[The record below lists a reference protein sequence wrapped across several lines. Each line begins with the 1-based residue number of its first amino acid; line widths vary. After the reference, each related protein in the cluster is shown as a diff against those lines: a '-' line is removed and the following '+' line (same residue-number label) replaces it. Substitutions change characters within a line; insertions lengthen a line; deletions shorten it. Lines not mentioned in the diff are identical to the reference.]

1 MLSEL
6 GGPVARSPRAFRSDQ
21 GDNIGTL
28 TPERIRQIEELYHA
42 ARECE
47 HSGRAALLAQAEPGL
62 RREVESLL
70 AQDSSDGPMERPA
83 VEMAAHLLD
92 FSTATHLTIGAQLGP
107 YKILAPLGAGG
118 MGRVYRGLDT
128 RLGRAVA
135 IKIANQQFSERF
147 EREARAIS
155 ALNHPNICTLYDVGP
170 NYLVMELV
178 EGETLAARLLKG
190 ALPFDLVLGDGVQI
204 AGALAAAHARGI
216 VHRDLKPANIMI
228 TKSGIKVLDFGLA
241 KIARPANVPNASEP
255 LTAEN
260 AVMGTLGYMAPEQV
274 EGKECDARTDLFALG
289 LILAEMA
296 TGKRV
301 ITGDSQAALMA
312 AVMNFQPAPIAGV
325 PPQFS
330 HVVERCLERDP
341 EQRWQTASDVQREL
355 EWVAKSQ
362 PTMSAGKPDGSR
374 PARRI
379 WALAIALVALL
390 ALIAVWL
397 GFAHFRASPPAAA
410 ELARFEITLPDKVN
424 FSAVGTFAVSPDGR
438 RLVFAAVG
446 ADSIEHLWLRALD
459 SAESQLLQGTENPG
473 TVVWSPDSRLVAFAS
488 GSKLK
493 KIDVSGGPP
502 ETISDLSQE
511 VIGGSWNRDGVIIF
525 GGHDGIRR
533 VSEAGGGAST
543 VIRTDPA
550 RESLSYPT
558 FLPDGKHFVYFRNA
572 AGQNAG
578 EVWLGSLDAK
588 PDQQAPKQLLR
599 ADFSAAYAP
608 SSDPRAGYILF
619 MRQDTL
625 LAQAFDLRKLELTG
639 TPIRVAAPVATNPG
653 NLGSLFSASRTGT
666 LIYRV
671 GGRLDRQLTWFNRQ
685 GNALG
690 AIGEPGYDLI
700 LSLSPDGTRAAVS
713 ELDVQTL
720 NTNIWL
726 VDLSRGTKTRFT
738 IGSEHD
744 NFPVWSAD
752 GNRII
757 FRSIRGAGMSFYER
771 SYSGAGSEEL
781 LLTLNGPSGFPVD
794 WSRDGRFL
802 LFGVNDPKTSF
813 DLWTLP
819 LDGSRKPVPFLRT
832 EFTETGGQF
841 SPDGR
846 WIAYYSNESGRG
858 ELYVQPFDPAKGSPG
873 AGKWMVSKGGAL
885 SGHWRRGGKELLY
898 LSPDATV
905 MKVDISVT
913 PAFHAGPP
921 ERLFQLPLAF
931 QQARSLF
938 NLGYLVDVT
947 EDGNRFLVA
956 MPMNQPPRPVF
967 NVVLNWPAVLKQ
979 SP

>member
-1 MLSEL
+1 
-6 GGPVARSPRAFRSDQ
+6 
-21 GDNIGTL
+21 
-28 TPERIRQIEELYHA
+28 
-42 ARECE
+42 
-47 HSGRAALLAQAEPGL
+47 
-62 RREVESLL
+62 
-70 AQDSSDGPMERPA
+70 
-83 VEMAAHLLD
+83 
-92 FSTATHLTIGAQLGP
+92 
-107 YKILAPLGAGG
+107 
-118 MGRVYRGLDT
+118 LDT

-190 ALPFDLVLGDGVQI
+190 ALPFDLVSGDGVQI

-241 KIARPANVPNASEP
+241 KIARPANVPKASEP

-312 AVMNFQPAPIAGV
+312 AVMNFQPAPIVGV

-355 EWVAKSQ
+355 EWVARSQ
-362 PTMSAGKPDGSR
+362 TTLGVEKAAGTGPG
-374 PARRI
+374 RRI
-379 WALAIALVALL
+379 WALAIALMILL
-390 ALIAVWL
+390 ALAAWL

-424 FSAVGTFAVSPDGR
+424 FSAAGTFAVSPDGR

-473 TVVWSPDSRLVAFAS
+473 TVVWSPDSRLVAFGS

-558 FLPDGKHFVYFRNA
+558 FLPDGKHFVYFRTA

-578 EVWLGSLDAK
+578 DVWLGSLDAGAG
-588 PDQQAPKQLLR
+588 PQVPRQLLR
-599 ADFSAAYAP
+599 ADFSPVYAP
-608 SSDPRAGYILF
+608 SSDPGTGYILF
-619 MRQDTL
+619 IRQDTL

-639 TPIRVAAPVATNPG
+639 APIRVAAPVATDPR
-653 NLGSLFSASRTGT
+653 NLGGLFSASRTGT
-666 LIYRV
+666 LIYRE

-685 GNALG
+685 GNVLG
-690 AIGEPGYDLI
+690 TIGEPGYDLI
-700 LSLSPDGTRAAVS
+700 LSVSPDGTRAAVS

-720 NTNIWL
+720 DTGIWL
-726 VDLSRGTKTRFT
+726 VDLSRGTKTRLT
-738 IGSEHD
+738 SNPERD

-752 GNRII
+752 GNHIL

-771 SYSGAGSEEL
+771 AYSGAGSEEL
-781 LLTLNGPSGFPVD
+781 LLTLQGPSGFPLD

-813 DLWTLP
+813 DLWILP

-921 ERLFQLPLAF
+921 ERLFQLPPAF

-938 NLGYLVDVT
+938 NLGYLVDTT